1 MFEKGSLR
9 AGRQCLRYVSFLFM
23 FYVLCM
29 DSLRNCLK
37 FSTVFSNNQF

>member
-23 FYVLCM
+23 FYVWIHYEIA
-29 DSLRNCLK
+29 
-37 FSTVFSNNQF
+37 